1 LRFDIWKASKPPP
14 ENKGEIGEAA
24 RHLLDD
30 PVLHLALERVE
41 TRLVTTWK
49 NTAAGEPAARE
60 AAYSLLW
67 GLQQFKG
74 ELRLMIAEAGMAAR
88 ERPPRAHP

>member
-1 LRFDIWKASKPPP
+1 MNLLDIWKAAKPPP
-14 ENKGEIGEAA
+14 ENKGEIGEGA
-24 RHLLDD
+24 RLLLDD

-41 TRLVTTWK
+41 TRLVTSWK

-60 AAYSLLW
+60 AAYSLFW

-88 ERPPRAHP
+88 EKPQR